1 MSAAI
6 LASKNRIAPCQSMVF
21 SDKNLKSFLSR
32 YYTPLGRKMWPNKRM
47 KFSIRTC
54 THNQRM
60 PDARG
65 FFRAGKAIFG
75 RHTCRMARKMNAVCL
90 KKHRADH
97 VRWLCIQVLIVSTL
111 ENRVPIFKSGF
122 VCLRI
127 KCAAHRL

>member
-65 FFRAGKAIFG
+65 FFQAGKAILG
-75 RHTCRMARKMNAVCL
+75 RHTAVWLCLSAHKMRCAPSMKPCRSVK
-90 KKHRADH
+90 KKH
-97 VRWLCIQVLIVSTL
+97 WLL
-111 ENRVPIFKSGF
+111 FKCVDYKNSYQKARSRSF
-122 VCLRI
+122 FASLR
-127 KCAAHRL
+127 R